1 MAACFRVKL
10 NSQWVQTTGG
20 HTMIK
25 QILATNVPLSQRPID
40 RIQPRFVFD
49 KNFTTYVPDIGDWLH
64 NAVILNDD
72 VVCFT
77 DGSRIERTGLA
88 GAGVYV
94 QTNGEELVLPLGSH
108 TSVFQAEVYALLTCS
123 RLESLLLKNN
133 CSIAIC
139 SDSLAAIKAVSA
151 HKATTGLV
159 ADTITALKTLSTFNS
174 VRLIWVPEHCGIA
187 GNEKV
192 DILAKQAS
200 ASYFIG
206 PEPSI
211 GINVS
216 TIRSSISS
224 WAVHEQNRLWHESSA
239 CRQAKYFLH
248 RPDMELGHIL

>member
-1 MAACFRVKL
+1 VQCSITVSRQLEHLQRLACLYITGAKRTAPFEIITGIVPLAVCVYIKREAMAACFHLKL

-25 QILATNVPLSQRPID
+25 QVLATNVPLSQRPID
-40 RIQPRFVFD
+40 RIKPRFVFD
-49 KNFTTYVPDIGDWLH
+49 KNFTTYVPDRDDWLH

-94 QTNGEELVLPLGSH
+94 QTDGEELVLPLGSH
-108 TSVFQAEVYALLTCS
+108 SSVFQAEVYALLTCS
-123 RLESLLLKNN
+123 RLDSLLLKNN

-159 ADTITALKTLSTFNS
+159 ADTMTALKTLATFNS
-174 VRLIWVPEHCGIA
+174 V
-187 GNEKV
+187 
-192 DILAKQAS
+192 
-200 ASYFIG
+200 
-206 PEPSI
+206 
-211 GINVS
+211 
-216 TIRSSISS
+216 
-224 WAVHEQNRLWHESSA
+224 
-239 CRQAKYFLH
+239 
-248 RPDMELGHIL
+248 